1 MILWTKRDDLFTFF
15 HSRPDAES
23 LDFNRSRSLTPSRPV
38 VVSMDEEI
46 NIKVFELIRPAVVN
60 IATTTLGVNFWLEI
74 IPQKGQGSG
83 FIIDREGYI
92 LTNNHV
98 VA

>member
-1 MILWTKRDDLFTFF
+1 
-15 HSRPDAES
+15 
-23 LDFNRSRSLTPSRPV
+23 
-38 VVSMDEEI
+38 MDEEI

-83 FIIDREGYI
+83 SLSTERDIYLPITMLWPRPRR
-92 LTNNHV
+92 LL
-98 VA
+98 